1 MPIILSSGQVA
12 ERTAYFLELGLVP
25 SRIGLAKRSV
35 VRRPLPNFQR

>member
-25 SRIGLAKRSV
+25 SRIELAAFSY
-35 VRRPLPNFQR
+35 